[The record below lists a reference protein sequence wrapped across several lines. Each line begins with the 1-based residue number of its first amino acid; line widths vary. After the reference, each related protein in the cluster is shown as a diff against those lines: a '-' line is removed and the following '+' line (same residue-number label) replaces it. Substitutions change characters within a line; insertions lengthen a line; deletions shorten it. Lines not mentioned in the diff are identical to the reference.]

1 MYFTFLLGYNILCY
15 LYYISPRATFQLLFI
30 MWKVAIYRAINWLII
45 ARYFLNFLI
54 YRATEFELSSDNLS
68 KKKNYAMFLTGH
80 RGFHFPQRRLYR
92 SIIAKRRAAQGAVG
106 RGYPASRDP
115 SIFYL
120 GRSRGL
126 CSEGRK
132 RHEWHIVQSSDET
145 ASTFWR
151 LVGGSQRVNRQ
162 KCRLT
167 VKEFQGILNLP
178 ISAYLWT

>member
-1 MYFTFLLGYNILCY
+1 MLSLLY
-15 LYYISPRATFQLLFI
+15 LSTCNFPASLYHVKSCNLSRDKLTN
-30 MWKVAIYRAINWLII
+30 YRAIIFKFSHLS
-45 ARYFLNFLI
+45 RDK
-54 YRATEFELSSDNLS
+54 FELSSDNLS
-68 KKKNYAMFLTGH
+68 KKKKNYAMFLTGH

-151 LVGGSQRVNRQ
+151 LVGGSQR
-162 KCRLT
+162 
-167 VKEFQGILNLP
+167 G
-178 ISAYLWT
+178 

>member
-1 MYFTFLLGYNILCY
+1 
-15 LYYISPRATFQLLFI
+15 
-30 MWKVAIYRAINWLII
+30 
-45 ARYFLNFLI
+45 
-54 YRATEFELSSDNLS
+54 
-68 KKKNYAMFLTGH
+68 MFLTGH

-145 ASTFWR
+145 AST
-151 LVGGSQRVNRQ
+151 LGDLLEALKEVNRQ
-162 KCRLT
+162 PSNGLVNFIRQPSKMQINRQRVSRYFKSPNFSLSLDL
-167 VKEFQGILNLP
+167 GSWR
-178 ISAYLWT
+178 ISKLEKNHFRCSQKRSL